1 MMVFSSAIFLFLFLP
16 ATILADRILL
26 ENRLKNTALIA
37 ASLIFYAFGEPVY
50 ICLMLFSA
58 GMNYFLGR
66 LAAKDGAVG
75 KTGLWLAVFA
85 NVALLGVFKY
95 ADFFMETLNHIF
107 ALNLA
112 LPGIRLP
119 IGISFFTFQAMS
131 YVIDVYREKGLCQR
145 RFPELLLY
153 ISFFPQ
159 LVAGP
164 IIKYKDIRLQLHT
177 RVCCSEKTAEGLR
190 RFTIGLAK
198 KLLIANTMGQTADLI
213 FSLDNGQLNIM
224 LAWLGAIT
232 YTLQIYYDFSGY
244 SDMAIGLGK
253 VFGFQFK
260 ENFNY
265 PYQSASIKEF
275 WRRWH
280 ISLSTWFKEYLYIPL
295 GGNRKGTIRTNINK
309 LIVFFTTGLWHGA
322 NWTFVLWGMIHGLF
336 SMLESS
342 RYFPFTKRKWCGH
355 IYTMAVVTT
364 AFVLFRAD
372 DVQQGMHIIGQMYS
386 GFHFEE
392 QITALFLQQL
402 DPLFLC
408 VFAAGVIFLQPVKV
422 WLENK
427 VGERGWVR
435 YLTLGLSLLLLLV
448 CICNLSASTFNPFIY
463 FRF

>member
-1 MMVFSSAIFLFLFLP
+1 MCIR
-16 ATILADRILL
+16 DRIELDYDVHL
-26 ENRLKNTALIA
+26 TAGSYYLCVERYSDGYAGNYDFRLDFT
-37 ASLIFYAFGEPVY
+37 
-50 ICLMLFSA
+50 SA
-58 GMNYFLGR
+58 GESFPETAGGSNNSLASAETVSLGKDYKGQLALNDELDYYKFNMTSSGKVSLTGTVYMMKYVDLTIFDATGTKVWADDPYWNSTTQQIELDYDVHLTAGTYYLCVERYSDGYAGNYDFRLDFTSAGESFPETKDDNDNS
-66 LAAKDGAVG
+66 LAAANQISLS
-75 KTGLWLAVFA
+75 KTYKGQMAE
-85 NVALLGVFKY
+85 K
-95 ADFFMETLNHIF
+95 MC
-107 ALNLA
+107 
-112 LPGIRLP
+112 IR
-119 IGISFFTFQAMS
+119 
-131 YVIDVYREKGLCQR
+131 DR
-145 RFPELLLY
+145 
-153 ISFFPQ
+153 
-159 LVAGP
+159 
-164 IIKYKDIRLQLHT
+164 
-177 RVCCSEKTAEGLR
+177 
-190 RFTIGLAK
+190 
-198 KLLIANTMGQTADLI
+198 
-213 FSLDNGQLNIM
+213 LNIM

-408 VFAAGVIFLQPVKV
+408 VFAAGVIFSQPVKV